1 MDEGADLFP
10 VLKALLEDSEL
21 VPYIAT
27 KIQISPLIDCETS
40 YMLDCFGIFRV
51 SLSANILQVG
61 NISDEQPSTA
71 LLSGVKLERLKLLSV
86 VMDTDAVNA
95 ILFQLRCYFALT

>member
-10 VLKALLEDSEL
+10 VLKALLEYSEL

-27 KIQISPLIDCETS
+27 KIQVSPLIDWETS

-51 SLSANILQVG
+51 SLSENILQVG

-71 LLSGVKLERLKLLSV
+71 LLSGVKLERPKLLSV
-86 VMDTDAVNA
+86 VMDTDTVNA
-95 ILFQLRCYFALT
+95 IFSNLDVILL